1 MNPSTR
7 LAAALAAALALTPLC
22 PSGGAAQDRSYF
34 TARNAVYVEAGGN
47 GGLISINLDRLI
59 TPNIGIR
66 AGFATIVSPFGW
78 ATDEDAS
85 VTVVP
90 ITANALLGSGSSRA
104 EIGAGVTILN
114 GEIDSDLFDIH
125 EEGTRT
131 IPTATFGFRYQRPA
145 GGPLFRIGLTPF
157 FVDDELIGWAG
168 VSFGYS
174 F

>member
-1 MNPSTR
+1 MTTATR
-7 LAAALAAALALTPLC
+7 PAAALAALALTTLSA
-22 PSGGAAQDRSYF
+22 SGAAAQDRSYF

-47 GGLISINLDRLI
+47 AGFISVNLDRLI

-66 AGFATIVSPFGW
+66 AGIATISNPFSWNG
-78 ATDEDAS
+78 DEDAS

-90 ITANALLGSGSSRA
+90 ITANALLGSGSSRV
-104 EIGAGVTILN
+104 ELGAGVTILS

-125 EEGTRT
+125 EEGTR
-131 IPTATFGFRYQRPA
+131 IFPTATLGFRYQRPT

-157 FVDDELIGWAG
+157 FVDTEVIGWAG